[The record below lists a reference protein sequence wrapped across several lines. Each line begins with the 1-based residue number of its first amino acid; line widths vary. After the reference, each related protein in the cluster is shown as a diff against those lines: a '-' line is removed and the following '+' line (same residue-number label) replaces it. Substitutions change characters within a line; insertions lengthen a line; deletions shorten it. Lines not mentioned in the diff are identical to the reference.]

1 MTLRRSTRRTFV
13 RDALALVGGLAAL
26 PELLD
31 RAGLTDAALAADGD
45 LVEDTLRGLV
55 AFVVPGP
62 DRYSVAQGE
71 SGLEPGGIDAGVVP
85 ALILGLDSIQE
96 FQPTLAAGVAAL
108 LNGVAVRVDPGSAG
122 GRPFPSA
129 FANLS
134 FANKAAAFSVLES
147 EPSFAP
153 FRSLT
158 GVLAALVAF
167 LAYSEVGVFDP
178 TTQTIAGEPVG
189 WRISGYDG
197 VADGRDEF
205 RGYFEHRRKADA

>member
-1 MTLRRSTRRTFV
+1 MTVRRSTRRTFV
-13 RDALALVGGLAAL
+13 REALTVVGGLTAL

-31 RAGLTDAALAADGD
+31 RAGLTEAALAADGD
-45 LVEDTLRGLV
+45 LVEDTLSGLV

-62 DRYSVAQGE
+62 DRHSVAQGE
-71 SGLEPGGIDAGVVP
+71 SSPEPGGIDAGAVP

-108 LNGVAVRVDPGSAG
+108 LNGVAERVDPGSASG
-122 GRPFPSA
+122 PFRSA

-134 FANKAAAFSVLES
+134 FGKKAGVFSVLES
-147 EPSFAP
+147 DPSFAP
-153 FRSLT
+153 FRSLV

-167 LAYSEVGVFDP
+167 LAYSEVGMFDP
-178 TTQTIAGEPVG
+178 ATRTIAGEPVG
-189 WRISGYDG
+189 WRISSYDG